1 MALLAAI
8 NICSLT
14 ALDFVFKLEPVV
26 IFPKEEYM
34 SFAPGTVVS
43 GGANLGLYYYPIS
56 RL

>member
-1 MALLAAI
+1 LALLAAI